1 MIGSEAWEEVLC
13 TILRRLGLTLCLISH
28 PGGSLTIRHAF
39 YNDHSGCRMEDG
51 LKKKA
56 NKGLENTVEDEMKNK
71 MKARRRKT
79 NQTVI
84 EIIQITRER
93 SLN

>member
-1 MIGSEAWEEVLC
+1 
-13 TILRRLGLTLCLISH
+13 
-28 PGGSLTIRHAF
+28 
-39 YNDHSGCRMEDG
+39 MEDG

-56 NKGLENTVEDEMKNK
+56 NKGSENTVEDEMKNK